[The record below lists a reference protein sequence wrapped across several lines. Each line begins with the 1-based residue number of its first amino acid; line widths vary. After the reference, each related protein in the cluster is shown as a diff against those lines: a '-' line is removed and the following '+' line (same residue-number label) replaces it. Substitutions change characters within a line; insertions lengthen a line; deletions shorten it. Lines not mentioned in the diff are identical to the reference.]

1 MNAEKVAIN
10 DEIATNDEVMA
21 LLSGCYEST
30 EEFNNGLGLLVSVK
44 YFINYNKM
52 MERKA
57 SNEFEK
63 NFFRMMNDSILASD
77 HLSSLIKRLNYNEI
91 NEKFGES
98 VLGPLIRRL
107 KESDDEPIIPSD
119 LDERIEKYL
128 NEKQKID

>member
-1 MNAEKVAIN
+1 
-10 DEIATNDEVMA
+10 
-21 LLSGCYEST
+21 
-30 EEFNNGLGLLVSVK
+30 
-44 YFINYNKM
+44 M

-57 SNEFEK
+57 SNDLKKFS
-63 NFFRMMNDSILASD
+63 FLASD

-107 KESDDEPIIPSD
+107 KESDDEPIIPSA

>member
-1 MNAEKVAIN
+1 MNAEKVATN

-57 SNEFEK
+57 SNDFEK
-63 NFFRMMNDSILASD
+63 KFFRMMNDSILASD

>member
-1 MNAEKVAIN
+1 MKAEKV
-10 DEIATNDEVMA
+10 ATNDEVMA

>member
-1 MNAEKVAIN
+1 MNAEKV
-10 DEIATNDEVMA
+10 ATNDEVMA

-30 EEFNNGLGLLVSVK
+30 EEFNNGLGLLVRVK

-77 HLSSLIKRLNYNEI
+77 HLSSLIKRLN
-91 NEKFGES
+91 
-98 VLGPLIRRL
+98 
-107 KESDDEPIIPSD
+107 
-119 LDERIEKYL
+119 
-128 NEKQKID
+128 